1 MSLYTFILPAEGSL
15 LVGGG
20 PSTWLGG
27 RGLQRSFP
35 SPVQHKKE
43 REKKKS
49 TRGRIVRVFLSV
61 ASWRVQL
68 HQLLLEIDFGFV

>member
-35 SPVQHKKE
+35 SPVQHKKRERERE
-43 REKKKS
+43 REKS
-49 TRGRIVRVFLSV
+49 R
-61 ASWRVQL
+61 
-68 HQLLLEIDFGFV
+68 HEEE

>member
-35 SPVQHKKE
+35 SPVQHKKRE
-43 REKKKS
+43 REKKKVD
-49 TRGRIVRVFLSV
+49 TRKNSARLSV
-61 ASWRVQL
+61 SRVL
-68 HQLLLEIDFGFV
+68 ARPAPPVTLGD

>member
-20 PSTWLGG
+20 PSTWLSG

-43 REKKKS
+43 REKKVD
-49 TRGRIVRVFLSV
+49 TRKNSARLSV
-61 ASWRVQL
+61 SRVL
-68 HQLLLEIDFGFV
+68 ARPAPPVTLGD